1 MIKEGDD
8 SIQLVSQENPKKVM
22 VKVLNT
28 KTRQVTVFYSQSEAS
43 KFLGVSRSAVSMAI
57 KFSNMVKD
65 IYLITNHA
73 TFSAEALAMTNTLR
87 VLNTSTNEIRE
98 FTLQIEVAEFL
109 GVSASAVAQAIKA
122 GRIIKGVY
130 LITLAKQRLRS

>member
-28 KTRQVTVFYSQSEAS
+28 KTRQVTVFYSQRS